1 MKRGRWGSILMRLDD
16 QIVVVTGASRG
27 LGRAIA
33 LAMAEEGAH
42 VILAARDR
50 PALDAV
56 ARTIAGIGG
65 SARVMRCDV
74 RDPGEVK
81 ALGERVLADF
91 GRVDT
96 LVNSAG
102 VALRSPLVETKPEQ
116 WDELFDVLVRGT
128 MLMTQAL
135 LPAMI
140 ARRRGNIINLAAPLD
155 LIETPGFAAYAAAKN
170 AVAGL
175 TRTLANELRP
185 YGINVNGLHPGGFAD
200 TATMRGV
207 MSAPGGPGFPAH
219 LLDPSIIT
227 PAALALAAQPGYGLS
242 GDSIDAVAWNTDS
255 GLGAGLG

>member
-1 MKRGRWGSILMRLDD
+1 MRLDD

-33 LAMAEEGAH
+33 LAMAEVGGQ
-42 VILAARDR
+42 VILVARDQR
-50 PALDAV
+50 ALDAV
-56 ARTIAGIGG
+56 AGTIAEIGG
-65 SARVMRCDV
+65 RATVARCDV
-74 RDPGEVK
+74 RDAAAVK
-81 ALGERVLADF
+81 ALGERLLSEF

-102 VALRSPLVETKPEQ
+102 VGLRRPLVETPPEA
-116 WDELFDVLVRGT
+116 WDELFTVLVRGS
-128 MLMTQAL
+128 MLMIQAL

-155 LIETPGFAAYAAAKN
+155 LVETPGFAAYAAAKN

-200 TATMRGV
+200 TAMARDLL
-207 MSAPGGPGFPAH
+207 SAPGSPGFPTH

-242 GDSIDAVAWNTDS
+242 GDIIDAVAWNTDS